1 MPDICDDRLKK
12 TIKMIK
18 NMKKISSK
26 IKFSAKERKTMR
38 ASCEKSYM
46 NPGCKGTIFEDG
58 PVNKLPT
65 GANDF
70 IKGDKNLKGKI
81 GKMFE
86 SMLKKERKELFG
98 KRKTILKD
106 NFYYKLSNKTV
117 RNLKKKGATSGCTRF
132 DEDN

>member
-1 MPDICDDRLKK
+1 MPDICDDHLKK
-12 TIKMIK
+12 ATKM
-18 NMKKISSK
+18 MKKIFPK
-26 IKFSAKERKTMR
+26 VKLSAKERKTMR

-46 NPGCKGTIFEDG
+46 NPGCKGTVFEDG

-65 GANDF
+65 SSNSL
-70 IKGDKNLKGKI
+70 IKKIMKKDKQFAKI
-81 GKMFE
+81 FVNT
-86 SMLKKERKELFG
+86 LKKERKELFG

-132 DEDN
+132 DEN

>member
-1 MPDICDDRLKK
+1 MPDICDEKLKK
-12 TIKMIK
+12 ITKA
-18 NMKKISSK
+18 MKKISSK

-38 ASCEKSYM
+38 VSCEKTYM

-65 GANDF
+65 GADDF
-70 IKGDKNLKGKI
+70 IKGNKILKGKI
-81 GKMFE
+81 GNMFTK
-86 SMLKKERKELFG
+86 MLKKERKSLFG

-117 RNLKKKGATSGCTRF
+117 RNLKKKGATSGCTIF
-132 DEDN
+132 EKV